1 MYHSG
6 DDVGAIVAD
15 IGSFSTRIGH
25 AGDDVPAAYFPSVS
39 DVSCRLH
46 WPSLY
51 TYNISA
57 CVFYSNMTICRL
69 LE

>member
-25 AGDDVPAAYFPSVS
+25 AGNDVPAAYFPSVITDDFDCMNRNHLS
-39 DVSCRLH
+39 
-46 WPSLY
+46 
-51 TYNISA
+51 
-57 CVFYSNMTICRL
+57 FL
-69 LE
+69 LPCITVCGGDNQ